1 MHTFTR
7 RGFAIAGVVTLA
19 LFAAACGDDEPKQ
32 RSDFTEFLR
41 TRILDKPGVRAP
53 KLSDEEVKKFGPYL
67 AHYNVIRG
75 FTNNPEMEGIAKQ
88 MQQVTQRVSLNSVQ
102 DLVDNRGALRS
113 VKDDLGKITVAMN
126 RVQADAIKQRDT
138 LKQPDD
144 LKAVYDRAFDKN
156 VIEVGRAF
164 NEAVPLVI
172 AIAESGIQLADYVDT
187 NRSKVT
193 IQGRNVGGKD
203 ARTQREIDNLVKNLA
218 AQGPKFQDAQR
229 RLRVVLTGS

>member
-7 RGFAIAGVVTLA
+7 RGFAVAGVVMLA
-19 LFAAACGDDEPKQ
+19 LSAAACGDDEPQQ
-32 RSDFTEFLR
+32 RSDFTTFLR
-41 TRILDKPGVRAP
+41 DRILDKPGVRAP
-53 KLSDEEVKKFGPYL
+53 KLSDEEVKKFGPYV

-126 RVQADAIKQRDT
+126 KVQADAIQQRDA

-144 LKAVYDRAFDKN
+144 LKSVYNRAFDKN
-156 VIEVGRAF
+156 VIDVARAF
-164 NEAVPLVI
+164 NEAVPVVI
-172 AIAESGIQLADYVDT
+172 AIAESGIALGEYVDA

-193 IQGRNVGGKD
+193 IQGKNVGGKD
-203 ARTQREIDNLVKNLA
+203 SKTQREIDNLVKNLA
-218 AQGPKFQDAQR
+218 SQAPKFQEAQR